1 MNQVVLLKYGEI
13 HLKGKN
19 RPYFEKKLFKNL
31 QESLQCFPGVTIRKQ
46 QGRYYV
52 ENIQDFQSMINRL
65 NKVFGFVSYTP
76 AIKVDKEID
85 QIKEAIVFEINR
97 RLAKQGL
104 QHATFRISAKRADK
118 TFHINSMEM
127 NRFFGDFVLDEF
139 ENLRVDVHRPQINV
153 RVEVRESAYI
163 YSEDYPAAGGMPV
176 GTNGKATLLLSG
188 GIDSPVAG
196 WMIAKR
202 GVALEA
208 VHFHSFPYTSDRAKE
223 KVFELCKKLVE
234 YTGRIRL
241 HVVPFTQIQETLYK
255 ECPDSQITI
264 LMRRYKMRIAEK
276 ISENWY
282 SIALITGE
290 SIGQVASQ
298 TIESLT
304 VTNAVVNMPVF
315 RPLIGFD
322 KVDIMRIAEAIDTY
336 ETSILPYE
344 DCCTVFTPKH
354 PVTKPKL
361 ENILKSEALLTNAE
375 ELIDKAILET
385 EIVVF
390 EREN

>member
-1 MNQVVLLKYGEI
+1 MNQVILLKYGEI

-19 RPYFEKKLFKNL
+19 RPYFEKKLLKNL
-31 QESLQCFPGVTIRKQ
+31 RDSVQMYDGVTVRKQ

-52 ENIQDFQSMINRL
+52 ENIQDFESMIERL
-65 NKVFGFVSYTP
+65 NKVFGFVAYTP
-76 AIKVDKEID
+76 AIKIDKEMD
-85 QIKEAIVFEINR
+85 QIKEAIVYEVNR
-97 RLAKQGL
+97 RLHDHKKQPV
-104 QHATFRISAKRADK
+104 TFKISAKRADK
-118 TFHINSMEM
+118 TYEMNSMEM
-127 NRFFGDFVLDEF
+127 NRYFGEFVLNQFND
-139 ENLRVDVHRPQINV
+139 LSVDVHNPDIDV
-153 RVEVRESAYI
+153 RIEVRESVYV

-223 KVFELCKKLVE
+223 KVFDLCKKLVE

-241 HVVPFTQIQETLYK
+241 HVVPFTEIQETLYRD
-255 ECPDSQITI
+255 CPDSQITV
-264 LMRRYKMRIAEK
+264 LMRRYMMRIAEK
-276 ISENWY
+276 ISVNWH
-282 SIALITGE
+282 SQALITGE

-298 TIESLT
+298 TIESLN
-304 VTNAVVNMPVF
+304 VTNSVVTMPVF

-322 KVDIMRIAEAIDTY
+322 KIDIMRIAEMIDTY

-361 ENILKSEALLTNAE
+361 ETIQESETLFKDADALM
-375 ELIDKAILET
+375 DKAIQDT

-390 EREN
+390 ERD